1 MTTPTTAA
9 GRAYVGDG
17 GTPKFRERRLYH
29 TLRIEAEARAAA
41 LEDIAK
47 LRTAAQL
54 VVDHWYGPEPEYGL
68 WAVLKVDLATLRE
81 ALAAIDA
88 LRERSG
94 E

>member
-17 GTPKFRERRLYH
+17 GAPKFRERRLYH

-41 LEDIAK
+41 LDEARAAAERLRRKYVRLPEDGADSED
-47 LRTAAQL
+47 AAMGGML
-54 VVDHWYGPEPEYGL
+54 N
-68 WAVLKVDLATLRE
+68 E

-88 LRERSG
+88 LREGSR
-94 E
+94 